1 MGAGYIAAITDR
13 HNRRVISVPAILPL
27 ASIIQG
33 EMAIQMTSVPGVHNN
48 VNLYFPGRDLIS
60 ASQGGIFNPTSP

>member
-1 MGAGYIAAITDR
+1 
-13 HNRRVISVPAILPL
+13 VPAILPL